1 MPALS
6 EHLRDPE
13 GHARMA
19 FHPGCPIC
27 HGERLSGTLP
37 MQAVISQRTRA
48 ALTAGVVAV
57 ATVAPAAALG
67 AEPHITQAGSTTAAG
82 TASGDRALTAD
93 FIPGGNAAA
102 TGTVVD
108 TGADNNI
115 DDDDTAGDDS
125 AADHGGASDG
135 VTVVVGGGAGTQS
148 GGDQSATAPAQP
160 APPPE
165 LPAVP
170 VAPAPAATSDRAP
183 SPAASSS
190 TDVSAGPSDPPP
202 APTPDEATT
211 PSADASAAPRAPS
224 TPGGVRAGSRPPAT
238 HTPSITHAAKPRL
251 APASAMGAADATT
264 PTPTPTPAPTPTR
277 TTATPASIDRADPG
291 DRAHTVHTGES
302 LWSIASDHL
311 GAGAAP
317 AQIAREVHRLWQLN
331 ADRIGTG
338 DPDLLMVGTRLVLR

>member
-57 ATVAPAAALG
+57 ATVAPTAALG
-67 AEPHITQAGSTTAAG
+67 AEPHTTQAGSTTAAG
-82 TASGDRALTAD
+82 TAAGDRALTAD

-108 TGADNNI
+108 TGPDNNT
-115 DDDDTAGDDS
+115 DDDDIAGDDS
-125 AADHGGASDG
+125 AADQGGASDG
-135 VTVVVGGGAGTQS
+135 VTVVVGGSASTQS
-148 GGDQSATAPAQP
+148 GGDQSAAAPAQP

-170 VAPAPAATSDRAP
+170 VAPAPAPTSDRAP
-183 SPAASSS
+183 LPAAPSS
-190 TDVSAGPSDPPP
+190 TDVSAGPSDLPP

-211 PSADASAAPRAPS
+211 PSANASAAPRAPS
-224 TPGGVRAGSRPPAT
+224 TPGGVRAGSRRPAT
-238 HTPSITHAAKPRL
+238 HPPSIVRAAKRRA
-251 APASAMGAADATT
+251 APAAAIVAAD
-264 PTPTPTPAPTPTR
+264 APTPTR
-277 TTATPASIDRADPG
+277 ATATSPKLDHADPG
-291 DRAHTVHTGES
+291 DRAHTVHAGES
-302 LWSIASDHL
+302 LWSISSDRL
-311 GAGAAP
+311 GPGAAP